1 MSVLYNLNKNLGISL
16 FNNPNNLN
24 YNLFNSSLKK
34 IYQIIKIQN
43 YLKNTI

>member
-24 YNLFNSSLKK
+24 YNLFNFFFKK
-34 IYQIIKIQN
+34 YIK
-43 YLKNTI
+43 L